1 VLGRARLG
9 AGHLTCDVDWVEDAD
24 DLGENG
30 RAKIMPTP
38 TKKKE
43 AKSQYRDLRTILLAE
58 LDRVQAS
65 EDCDIHRAF
74 VHETAR
80 VFSSTASGFSLTDG
94 PDDMGID
101 FCRKDSPVFTLAQC
115 KCPERV
121 SLESSE
127 NPKKYDRDALEDLLT
142 GINFVLD
149 AKNTYLRAPLDLK
162 QFRSAYHESLREWK
176 KETRLQAALSIF
188 GELTGGAKNYF
199 QNQRNTLESKGI
211 ELLLWDW
218 HKFNDLLTT
227 PHINIQNM
235 KLTFTIDDPEKELLK
250 RQSPVCLVRGIDL
263 VNAWNQYQ
271 WNLVDWNVRAEI
283 RNSPT
288 NKRIQDT
295 LLTPSGR
302 RHFQDYNNGL
312 LVVCKQ
318 VSYRDLP
325 KNRLS
330 ITLRQPQVVNGCQTL
345 LSLVRA
351 YLDLPPRDKDSFTD
365 DVRVQLKVIPNQSP
379 GYVEKIIQSTNDQNP
394 MSPRSLKS
402 NTIEQKKLQE
412 SFQRYSVPYF
422 YERKDGQFEGFL
434 DFGQKMPSFRPRDYQ
449 IAPGKKRYRKLD
461 NEKLAKEWIAFIGC
475 SHETLRGGLRLFD
488 DDDLYRRAFLVCPKK
503 EFWQAIIEAPGNSP
517 PVEADELFEEG
528 SPSVSQYLLTDTV
541 ANVVRQRRV
550 SFQKN
555 RAGAIERLSRKGL
568 IKVDKAG
575 KPVDD
580 AVTVESML
588 NRDAQYFM
596 GIVINNMQDV
606 ILELYSTIL
615 CLKYGALDAS
625 RSEAILKYPPLRVH
639 VENPYAEVPSHARQ
653 AESRH
658 VLNLIY
664 EFILFSVEQYVVKYG
679 EAMRAQPR
687 LKSYLAQRNTVN
699 AFRSFLIEVNDNKVP
714 ILVEAWCPARSSF
727 IDQLPKID

>member
-1 VLGRARLG
+1 
-9 AGHLTCDVDWVEDAD
+9 
-24 DLGENG
+24 
-30 RAKIMPTP
+30 MPIAS
-38 TKKKE
+38 KKKE

-80 VFSSTASGFSLTDG
+80 VFSSTASGLSLTDG
-94 PDDMGID
+94 PDDLGID
-101 FCRKDSPVFTLAQC
+101 FCRTDSPVFTLAQC

-149 AKNTYLRAPLDLK
+149 TKNTYLRAPLDLK

-235 KLTFTIDDPEKELLK
+235 KLTFTIEDPEKELLR

-318 VSYRDLP
+318 VSYRDLL

-330 ITLRQPQVVNGCQTL
+330 VTLRQPQVVNGCQTL

-351 YLDLPPRDKDSFTD
+351 YLDLPPKDKDSFTD

-394 MSPRSLKS
+394 MTPRSLKS

-412 SFQRYSVPYF
+412 SFQRFSVRYF
-422 YERKDGQFEGFL
+422 YERKDGQFDGFL
-434 DFGQKMPSFRPRDYQ
+434 SFGQKIPSFRPRDYQ
-449 IAPGKKRYRKLD
+449 ITPGKKTYRTLD
-461 NEKLAKEWIAFIGC
+461 NERLAREWLAFMGY

-488 DDDLYRRAFLVCPKK
+488 NDDLYGRAFLVCPKR
-503 EFWQAIIEAPGNSP
+503 EFWQAIIKTPGNCP
-517 PVEADELFEEG
+517 PVQSDEFFDEG
-528 SPSVSQYLLTDTV
+528 SPSVSQYLLAHTV
-541 ANVVRQRRV
+541 ASLAKQRRV
-550 SFQKN
+550 GFRKN
-555 RAGAIERLSRKGL
+555 RAEAIQRLSRKGR
-568 IKVDKAG
+568 IRVDGAG
-575 KPVDD
+575 KPIED
-580 AVTVESML
+580 AVTVESEL
-588 NRDAQYFM
+588 NKDEQYFM

-606 ILELYSTIL
+606 IIELYAMIL
-615 CLKYGALDAS
+615 CLKYGSLQDQKCG
-625 RSEAILKYPPLRVH
+625 AILKYPPIRVH
-639 VENPYAEVPSHARQ
+639 VENPHAVIEDDAKR
-653 AESRH
+653 ATSKH

-664 EFILFSVEQYVVKYG
+664 EFIRFSLEQFVVKYG
-679 EAMRAQPR
+679 EVIRAQPR
-687 LKSYLAQRNTVN
+687 LKSYLAQRNTVDTL
-699 AFRSFLIEVNDNKVP
+699 RSFLLEVNEQKVP
-714 ILVEAWCPARSSF
+714 NWVDTWCPGKCSF
-727 IDQLPKID
+727 IDELPDID